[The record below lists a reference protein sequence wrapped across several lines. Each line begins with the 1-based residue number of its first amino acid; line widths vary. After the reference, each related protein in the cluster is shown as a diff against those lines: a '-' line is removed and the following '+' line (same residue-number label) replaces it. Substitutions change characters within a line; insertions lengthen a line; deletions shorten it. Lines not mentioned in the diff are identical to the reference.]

1 MSVSAPALPRGIL
14 GYVALLRGNDDVRNI
29 WLAQVISQLGD
40 WFNRVALLGLINQLT
55 GDSFAAA
62 LVTTLTILPSA
73 LTSLTIGGYIADRV
87 DRKKLAIGVD
97 IARAIAALG
106 PLLVFSADTLWIGYA
121 AVALLSFGEALF
133 SPAISAAQPNLCK
146 PHELATANALQQSTW
161 ASVSMIGAA
170 LGGLA
175 VVILPREA
183 AFVLNALSFLISAY
197 FLWRVRGSFSQP
209 GQRAGGMT
217 LAALTGGAQFLWANP
232 RIFAIS
238 LTKAIWGIV
247 FATEALYSVF
257 AYQVYGSGDAGTSWL
272 YSARGIGSF
281 IGPVLVQSLYSPRTT
296 RQFAAIIAAGFAIA
310 ISGYTLWALSSSQWI
325 GALGIFAAHL
335 GAGSLW
341 TFSRIYVQRETPDN
355 VRGRVMALD
364 VVGFTLIAGVTST
377 LWGALANALS
387 PSSAVLIAL
396 GSLSVLVAL
405 WALWMWRNRRES
417 AHA

>member
-1 MSVSAPALPRGIL
+1 MSASAPALPRGL
-14 GYVALLRGNDDVRNI
+14 PGYVTLLRDNDDVRNV

-55 GDSFAAA
+55 GNSFAAA

-73 LTSLTIGGYIADRV
+73 LTSLTVGGYIADRV
-87 DRKKLAIGVD
+87 DRKQLAIGVD
-97 IARAIAALG
+97 IARAVAALG
-106 PLLVFSADTLWIGYA
+106 PLLVGSADTLWIAYT

-133 SPAISAAQPNLCK
+133 SPAISAAQPNLCRS
-146 PHELATANALQQSTW
+146 HELATANALQQSTW

-170 LGGLA
+170 LGGVA
-175 VVILPREA
+175 VIFLPREA
-183 AFVLNALSFLISAY
+183 AFLLNALSFLISAY
-197 FLWRVRGSFSQP
+197 FLWRVRGRFSQP
-209 GQRAGGMT
+209 GQRAGGVT

-232 RIFAIS
+232 RIFAMS

-281 IGPVLVQSLYSPRTT
+281 LGPVLVQSLFSPHTT
-296 RQFAAIIAAGFAIA
+296 RQFAAIIAGGFAIA
-310 ISGYTLWALSSSQWI
+310 ISGYTLWALSPSPWL
-325 GALGIFAAHL
+325 GALGIFAAHM

-364 VVGFTLIAGVTST
+364 VVGFTLVVGVTST
-377 LWGALANALS
+377 LWGALANILS
-387 PSSAVLIAL
+387 PAGAVLVAI
-396 GSLSVLVAL
+396 SVMSALVAL